1 MSTQY
6 TRPGAAASTGSVS
19 DLASAAQER
28 LSDTVDQAQ
37 ALAQDQYDK
46 LTVTIRRNPLQAA
59 GIAAAVGFVFAL
71 LARR

>member
-6 TRPGAAASTGSVS
+6 TRPAGSTVS
-19 DLASAAQER
+19 DLASTAQEK

-37 ALAQDQYDK
+37 AIAHHQYDK
-46 LTVTIRRNPLQAA
+46 LALSIRRRPLQAA
-59 GIAAAVGFVFAL
+59 GIAAGIGFVLAL